1 MIKRKTNNYIRIGT
15 TLLLGIFLLTIIGPF
30 LTDYGIEKVDVIN
43 RLSPPSA
50 SHFWGTDNL
59 GRDIYTRA
67 VYGLSTSL
75 FIGFAVTFISSILG
89 TIVGM
94 VSAYSS
100 LLDKVLMR
108 VVDVIMAFP
117 AIIVAIALS
126 GILGSGM
133 KNIIIALSI
142 AYFPSIARITKNA
155 VLQVKESEYVQSTV
169 VIGKSN
175 AYIIFRTVL
184 PNIISPI
191 LVQMT
196 YIFAMAIL
204 NESILSFLGVGI
216 KVPMPSLGG
225 LVSDGRN
232 YFSIAPW
239 MVIFP
244 GTIISSIVLSLNMIG
259 DGLREY
265 LNPKSLRKKG

>member
-155 VLQVKESEYVQSTV
+155 ALQVKESEYVQSTV